1 MWELDHKESWAPKKW
16 CFWTAVLEKTLES
29 PLRLKEIKLVNPK
42 GNQSW
47 IFIVRTDAEA
57 EASILWQPD
66 VKNRLI
72 GKDHDTG
79 KDWGQEEWGRQRMSW
94 LDGITDSI
102 DMSLSK
108 LWEMVDRE
116 AWHAAVRGIAKS
128 RTRLSDWTTITR
140 EKTLL
145 LGWQQNLA
153 LSQSFFQGRTITL
166 WLAVWG
172 RWSLCSSQPLFP
184 TE

>member
-1 MWELDHKESWAPKKW
+1 MLLKFGAWKDSWK
-16 CFWTAVLEKTLES
+16 S
-29 PLRLKEIKLVNPK
+29 LRQKRDTPVNSK
-42 GNQSW
+42 GNESW

-57 EASILWQPD
+57 EASILWLPD
-66 VKNRLI
+66 VNNRLT
-72 GKDHDTG
+72 GKDQDIG
-79 KDWGQEEWGRQRMSW
+79 KDWGQEERGQQRMSW

-102 DMSLSK
+102 DMSMSK

-116 AWHAAVRGIAKS
+116 AWHAAVCGIAKS
-128 RTRLSDWTTITR
+128 QTWLSDWTTITR

-145 LGWQQNLA
+145 LGWQQYLA

-172 RWSLCSSQPLFP
+172 RRSLCSSQPLFP